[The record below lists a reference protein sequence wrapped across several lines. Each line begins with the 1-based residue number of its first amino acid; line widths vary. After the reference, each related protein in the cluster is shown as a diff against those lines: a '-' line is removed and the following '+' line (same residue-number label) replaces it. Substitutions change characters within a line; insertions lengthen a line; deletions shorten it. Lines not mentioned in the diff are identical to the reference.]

1 VDKVPYQLFN
11 IGNAKPVPLE
21 RYITSLENALGLEA
35 KLNYLPMQAGDIPAT
50 YADASKLEAYIG
62 FRPNTTVEEGVR
74 KFVEWYVGER
84 GLKTEYKRK
93 W

>member
-1 VDKVPYQLFN
+1 
-11 IGNAKPVPLE
+11 
-21 RYITSLENALGLEA
+21 
-35 KLNYLPMQAGDIPAT
+35 MQAGDIPAT